1 MIYENKKIP
10 PLWTRKSSYLKILK
24 NVFHNNY
31 EIRQIALTNER
42 NNELRE
48 IYNKKLKE
56 NLLLL
61 KNQNKKENPLGYD
74 SELTNLINTQKRLK
88 RLKQTT
94 KIKSIHEEIKEM
106 LIKQTLKVPLSKPDS
121 IKQNLNNI
129 LSYRKKIAARFK
141 YNKFKFK
148 KKINLQ
154 LLKSKSQIINSK
166 INPNQLIMAKN
177 NENEYLDNVNDESI
191 NKKEYEDK
199 LMITGMNNKKYKNVE
214 DDKIIEESN
223 EK

>member
-10 PLWTRKSSYLKILK
+10 PIWTRKSSYLKILK

-61 KNQNKKENPLGYD
+61 KKQNKKENPLGYD
-74 SELTNLINTQKRLK
+74 SELTKLINNQKRLK

-154 LLKSKSQIINSK
+154 LLKSKSQILNSK
-166 INPNQLIMAKN
+166 INKNQLIMAKN

-214 DDKIIEESN
+214 DDKIIEEN
-223 EK
+223 I

>member
-10 PLWTRKSSYLKILK
+10 PIWTRKSSYLKILK

-74 SELTNLINTQKRLK
+74 SELTNLINNQKRLK

-154 LLKSKSQIINSK
+154 LLKSKSQILNSK
-166 INPNQLIMAKN
+166 INKNQLIMAKN

-199 LMITGMNNKKYKNVE
+199 LMITGMNNKKYKNVD
-214 DDKIIEESN
+214 DDKIIEEN
-223 EK
+223 I

>member
-10 PLWTRKSSYLKILK
+10 SIWTRKASYFKILK
-24 NVFHNNY
+24 NVFDNNY
-31 EIRQIALTNER
+31 EIQQIALTNEK

-48 IYNKKLKE
+48 IYNKKLKDNLILFRRQNANE
-56 NLLLL
+56 NQFGYDTELNTLIN
-61 KNQNKKENPLGYD
+61 NQNKLKHFKKISKMKSLNEEFKE
-74 SELTNLINTQKRLK
+74 IIK
-88 RLKQTT
+88 KQN
-94 KIKSIHEEIKEM
+94 
-106 LIKQTLKVPLSKPDS
+106 LKVPLSKPDS

-154 LLKSKSQIINSK
+154 LLKSKSQILNSK
-166 INPNQLIMAKN
+166 INKNQLIMAKN

-214 DDKIIEESN
+214 DDKIIEEN
-223 EK
+223 I

>member
-10 PLWTRKSSYLKILK
+10 PIWTRKSSYLKILK

-56 NLLLL
+56 NLLLY
-61 KNQNKKENPLGYD
+61 KKQNKKENPLGYD
-74 SELTNLINTQKRLK
+74 SELTKLINNQKRLK

-154 LLKSKSQIINSK
+154 LLKSKSQILNSK
-166 INPNQLIMAKN
+166 INQNQLIMAKN

-199 LMITGMNNKKYKNVE
+199 LMITGMNNKKYKNVD
-214 DDKIIEESN
+214 DDKIIEEN
-223 EK
+223 I

>member
-10 PLWTRKSSYLKILK
+10 PIWTRKSSYLKILK

-61 KNQNKKENPLGYD
+61 KKQNKKENPLGYD
-74 SELTNLINTQKRLK
+74 SELTNLINNQKRLK
-88 RLKQTT
+88 RLKQST

-166 INPNQLIMAKN
+166 INQNQLIMAKN

-199 LMITGMNNKKYKNVE
+199 LMITGMNNKKYKNVD
-214 DDKIIEESN
+214 DDKIIEEN
-223 EK
+223 I

>member
-10 PLWTRKSSYLKILK
+10 QIWTRKSSYLKILK

-56 NLLLL
+56 NLFLL
-61 KNQNKKENPLGYD
+61 KKQNKKENPLGYD
-74 SELTNLINTQKRLK
+74 SELTNLINNQKRLK
-88 RLKQTT
+88 RLKQTA

-154 LLKSKSQIINSK
+154 LLKSKSQILNSK
-166 INPNQLIMAKN
+166 INQNQLIMAKN

-214 DDKIIEESN
+214 DDKIIEEN
-223 EK
+223 I

>member
-10 PLWTRKSSYLKILK
+10 PIWTRKSSYLKILK

-31 EIRQIALTNER
+31 EIRQIALINER

-61 KNQNKKENPLGYD
+61 KKQNQKENPLGYD
-74 SELTNLINTQKRLK
+74 SELTNLINNQKRLK

-166 INPNQLIMAKN
+166 SNQNQLIMAKN

-214 DDKIIEESN
+214 DDKIIEEN
-223 EK
+223 I

>member
-10 PLWTRKSSYLKILK
+10 PIWTRKSSYLKILK

-74 SELTNLINTQKRLK
+74 SELTNLINNQKRLK

-154 LLKSKSQIINSK
+154 LLKSKSQILNSK
-166 INPNQLIMAKN
+166 INQNQLIMAKN

-214 DDKIIEESN
+214 DDKIIEEN
-223 EK
+223 I

>member
-10 PLWTRKSSYLKILK
+10 PIWTRKSSYLKILK

-61 KNQNKKENPLGYD
+61 KKQNKKENPLGYD
-74 SELTNLINTQKRLK
+74 SELTNLINNQKRLK

-141 YNKFKFK
+141 YSKIKLK
-148 KKINLQ
+148 KRFNLQ
-154 LLKSKSQIINSK
+154 LLKSKSQILNSK
-166 INPNQLIMAKN
+166 INKNQLIMAKN

-214 DDKIIEESN
+214 DDKIIEEN
-223 EK
+223 I

>member
-10 PLWTRKSSYLKILK
+10 PIWTRKSSYLKILK

-61 KNQNKKENPLGYD
+61 KKQNKKENPLGYD
-74 SELTNLINTQKRLK
+74 SELTNLINNQKRLK

-154 LLKSKSQIINSK
+154 LLKSKSQILNSK
-166 INPNQLIMAKN
+166 IKKNQLIMAKN

>member
-10 PLWTRKSSYLKILK
+10 PIWTRKSSYLKILK

-61 KNQNKKENPLGYD
+61 KKQNKKENPLGYD
-74 SELTNLINTQKRLK
+74 SELTNLINNQKRLK

-154 LLKSKSQIINSK
+154 LLKSKSQILNSK
-166 INPNQLIMAKN
+166 INQNQLIMAKN

-214 DDKIIEESN
+214 DDKIIEEN
-223 EK
+223 I

>member
-10 PLWTRKSSYLKILK
+10 PIWTRKSSYLKILK

-61 KNQNKKENPLGYD
+61 KKQNKKENPLGYD
-74 SELTNLINTQKRLK
+74 SELTNLINNQKRLK

-129 LSYRKKIAARFK
+129 LSYRKKIAERFK

-214 DDKIIEESN
+214 DDKIIEEN
-223 EK
+223 I